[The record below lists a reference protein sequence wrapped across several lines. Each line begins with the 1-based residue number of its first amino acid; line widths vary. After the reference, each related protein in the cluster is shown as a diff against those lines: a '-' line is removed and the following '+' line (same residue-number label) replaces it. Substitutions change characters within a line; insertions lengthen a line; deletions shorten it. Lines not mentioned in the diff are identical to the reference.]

1 MDFAL
6 RPGQI
11 TFQYTPRVLYL
22 LIPMV
27 KGLYGKSVVSIQY
40 GPYYIGII
48 NES

>member
-11 TFQYTPRVLYL
+11 TFHYTPRVLYL
-22 LIPMV
+22 FII
-27 KGLYGKSVVSIQY
+27 GLYVKSVVSIQY